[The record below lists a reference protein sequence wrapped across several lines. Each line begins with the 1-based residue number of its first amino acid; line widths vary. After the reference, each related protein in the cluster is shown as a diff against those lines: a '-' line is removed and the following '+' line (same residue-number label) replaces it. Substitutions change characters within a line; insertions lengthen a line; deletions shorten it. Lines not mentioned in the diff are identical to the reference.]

1 MLFMYYSIWFTGRFF
16 LSPTHIFVPNVYFF
30 RSCVVGCCCCCLYCW
45 RLVSFHWRINNKLM
59 KWLNGIARVLFTKQ
73 LSWAVVVA
81 QTPRRKMLS
90 SCKETVRHL
99 HKIELVCCCC
109 CCFFSVVDSM
119 SESAFEMCVF
129 ILYVNALH
137 SIFTFSSSSPPLKIV
152 QMVFVLVGCYFKR
165 YSWFFPLLSMLLSC
179 VKTK

>member
-1 MLFMYYSIWFTGRFF
+1 MYYSIWFTGRFF

-109 CCFFSVVDSM
+109 CCFFFGGGLYEWICLWNV
-119 SESAFEMCVF
+119 CVYT
-129 ILYVNALH
+129 LCKC
-137 SIFTFSSSSPPLKIV
+137 FTFYFYFFFVFSSIEDSSNGFRI
-152 QMVFVLVGCYFKR
+152 G
-165 YSWFFPLLSMLLSC
+165 WLLF
-179 VKTK
+179 